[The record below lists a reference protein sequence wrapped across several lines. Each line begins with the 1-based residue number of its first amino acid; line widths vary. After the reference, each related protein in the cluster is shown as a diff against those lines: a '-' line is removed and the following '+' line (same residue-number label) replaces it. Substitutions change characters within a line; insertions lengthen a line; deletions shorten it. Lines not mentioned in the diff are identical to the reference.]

1 MSGMTTD
8 FIKRKYIPHLPSMQ
22 HVCGL
27 NYVRLINLLPDCD
40 TEALVYHFKVNKVL
54 NYTIKILECSRY
66 TSTLEMS
73 QDALAGPDFMR
84 PIVRIRL
91 YHDAQLAEVTQAQ
104 HIGAL
109 QPSYEYPNSKMY
121 QKNEKQMVN
130 LFLAEWLQFCL
141 KYKDQLHATNV

>member
-1 MSGMTTD
+1 MTTD
-8 FIKRKYIPHLPSMQ
+8 FIKRKYVPHLPSMQ

-27 NYVRLINLLPDCD
+27 NYVRMIKLLPDCD
-40 TEALVYHFKVNKVL
+40 TQELEYHFSVSKISNCK
-54 NYTIKILECSRY
+54 IKILECSRY

-73 QDALAGPDFMR
+73 QDTLNGADFMR
-84 PIVRIRL
+84 PVVRIRL

-109 QPSYEYPNSKMY
+109 KPSYDYPNSKMF

-130 LFLAEWLQFCL
+130 LFLGEWLQFCL
-141 KYKDQLHATNV
+141 QHKDQMHASNV